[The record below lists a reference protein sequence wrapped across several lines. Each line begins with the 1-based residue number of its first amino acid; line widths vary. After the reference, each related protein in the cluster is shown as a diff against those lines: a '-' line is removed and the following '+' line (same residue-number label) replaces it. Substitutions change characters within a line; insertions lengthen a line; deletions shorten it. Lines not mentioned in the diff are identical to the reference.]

1 MFVFFGKSGVL
12 CFVYFFYLFNLCLKL
27 TKTSRINIAG
37 HLRKNI
43 ATQI

>member
-1 MFVFFGKSGVL
+1 MFVFFGKFSVL
-12 CFVYFFYLFNLCLKL
+12 CFLYFFYLFNLYLKL

-37 HLRKNI
+37 HLHKNI